1 MATKNPRIN
10 ITLEPT
16 LSSFMTALAKESHM
30 SVANLAR
37 DLIIEAL
44 ERREDRC
51 LSAIAELRDVAGVK
65 TVSHD
70 DAWQ

>member
-10 ITLEPT
+10 ITLEPAI
-16 LSSFMTALAKESHM
+16 SSFMTALAKEGHM

-37 DLIIEAL
+37 NLIIEAL

-51 LSAIAELRDVAGVK
+51 LSAVAELRDIPGVK

-70 DAWQ
+70 DAWK